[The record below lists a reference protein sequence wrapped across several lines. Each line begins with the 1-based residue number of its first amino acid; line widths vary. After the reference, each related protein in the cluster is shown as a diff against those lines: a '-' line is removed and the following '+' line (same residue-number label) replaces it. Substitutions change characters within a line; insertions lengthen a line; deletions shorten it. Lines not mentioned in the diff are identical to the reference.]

1 MTQSTFRISGLS
13 SLQARRN
20 RLVRCL
26 PKLAGLTVEQVAQFA
41 NHGFG
46 LESTSEFSVQSI
58 DETVDGDKELPEF
71 HDLPLFP
78 QDLSSAKQLAID
90 PPRPL
95 GLSSRRKRV

>member
-1 MTQSTFRISGLS
+1 
-13 SLQARRN
+13 
-20 RLVRCL
+20 L
-26 PKLAGLTVEQVAQFA
+26 PSELAGLTVEQVAQFA

-95 GLSSRRKRV
+95 DSRADENESDGLFHEPAQPAER